1 MSFETF
7 TLFHQQSHK
16 RIGFIIIDVNDLK
29 PLLDT
34 IFYRKSLEMRQ
45 RQHFVSSSDGEA
57 IAEPLYRELDK
68 PKRLLDIFCLFL

>member
-7 TLFHQQSHK
+7 TSSHQQSHK

-34 IFYRKSLEMRQ
+34 IFYRKSLEVTLTQ
-45 RQHFVSSSDGEA
+45 NFVSSSDSMRFLSNLMES
-57 IAEPLYRELDK
+57 YRELDK
-68 PKRLLDIFCLFL
+68 TK